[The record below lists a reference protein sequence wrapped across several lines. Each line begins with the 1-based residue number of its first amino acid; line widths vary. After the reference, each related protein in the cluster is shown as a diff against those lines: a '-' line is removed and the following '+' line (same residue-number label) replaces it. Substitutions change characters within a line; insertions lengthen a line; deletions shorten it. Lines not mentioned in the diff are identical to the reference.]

1 MDPHGFCY
9 SWNHKGK
16 KRIYW
21 VCNKVARFKC
31 RASASTEGF
40 FIVRLSGA
48 HTHPP
53 EDSGGQELDNT
64 DVAVTA
70 AADEE
75 ELQSIKNSKK

>member
-21 VCNKVARFKC
+21 VCNKVSKFKC

-48 HTHPP
+48 HTHSPD
-53 EDSGGQELDNT
+53 DSGGLELDTN
-64 DVAVTA
+64 DVTVPADAV
-70 AADEE
+70 DED
-75 ELQSIKNSKK
+75 KKQKPVE

>member
-1 MDPHGFCY
+1 MDPRGFCY

-21 VCNKVARFKC
+21 VCNKVAKFKC

-40 FIVRLSGA
+40 FIVRLSGG

-53 EDSGGQELDNT
+53 DDSGQELDNN
-64 DVAVTA
+64 DVTVPPDGAD
-70 AADEE
+70 DEE
-75 ELQSIKNSKK
+75 SLKESKK